1 MIIKYQNI
9 VAEPFKKRVEL
20 KIIFNKLSQTVTFS
34 RLRIKTNFLDTFET
48 IYANYYTMLFNAAN
62 KMVNDKD
69 EAADIVQEVF
79 IALYYK
85 TEKGLMVEYPKSWLY
100 RATLNKCIDATKSK
114 KRFLKIEHSN
124 IMEKA
129 DEENHET
136 EKREIVKKALNKLS
150 PKEKSI
156 AVLYGE
162 GLSYKE
168 IAEITGIKITSVG
181 KTLTRTLEKL
191 AEYLKKSAYEL
202 HE

>member
-1 MIIKYQNI
+1 
-9 VAEPFKKRVEL
+9 
-20 KIIFNKLSQTVTFS
+20 
-34 RLRIKTNFLDTFET
+34 
-48 IYANYYTMLFNAAN
+48 
-62 KMVNDKD
+62 MVNDKD

-79 IALYYK
+79 IALFQK
-85 TEKGLMVEYPKSWLY
+85 TEKGLVVEYPKSWLY

-136 EKREIVKKALNKLS
+136 GKHELVNKALNKLS
-150 PKEKSI
+150 TKEKSI
-156 AVLYGE
+156 AVLYSA

-168 IAEITGIKITSVG
+168 IAEVTGMKFTSVG
-181 KTLTRTLEKL
+181 KTITRTLEKL
-191 AEYLKKSAYEL
+191 ADHLKNSAYEL